1 MSIMVVC
8 MSYGERDTCAG
19 GRECEE
25 TNTSFLDIFLAFFAS
40 GVMYV
45 QASPMMPLNARERRK
60 GTSCSKLM
68 GWSQRVH
75 PSGERATAHTKRG
88 ERSVR

>member
-45 QASPMMPLNARERRK
+45 QASPMM
-60 GTSCSKLM
+60 S
-68 GWSQRVH
+68 
-75 PSGERATAHTKRG
+75 
-88 ERSVR
+88 